1 MEGLHLNRKM
11 QKQINKLMESGSI
24 KQDRN
29 QAARQKLSQKIKCTV
44 ASNEQQPTP
53 EPTTGSLWTDPDIKR
68 TIDYLSEE
76 DRYKASVIG
85 EELFKKDGLMDSV
98 SNPIRRDSKKS
109 LFESASQIQIML
121 RDGLLPSELT
131 EEEKQNLIA
140 IIGPDEAMKTYGLS
154 LPEDIIKLS

>member
-11 QKQINKLMESGSI
+11 QKQMNKLIESGSI

-29 QAARQKLSQKIKCTV
+29 QAARQKLSQKLKHNVGT
-44 ASNEQQPTP
+44 SKQPNP
-53 EPTTGSLWTDPDIKR
+53 EPPEDSLWMDPGINR
-68 TIDYLSEE
+68 TIAYLSEE

-85 EELFKKDGLMDSV
+85 EELFKKDGLMDSI
-98 SNPIRRDSKKS
+98 SNPIRRDPKKS
-109 LFESASQIQIML
+109 LFESASQIQTML
-121 RDGLLPSELT
+121 RDGLLPSDLT